1 MNLDQL
7 NDCLKAAKLGVVV
20 EARGKGS
27 MLSLRAKLP
36 PRTGTGEWYRQY
48 ISLGIFSNPAGI
60 KKAGEEAKKL
70 AGQLACKEFNWNDWV
85 QPEKPELESISAW
98 IERFEVDYFTRR
110 SRNPKSETTWETEY
124 DQVFRQLPPD
134 EAVTPELLRSF
145 IEATEPD
152 TRTRRRY
159 CMVLGKL
166 AEFAGI
172 DLNVKPLRGKY
183 GSKGA
188 KRVYP
193 RDLPSD
199 KKISE
204 WRDLIYAKS
213 ESWGYAFGLMACYGL
228 RNHELFYIDL
238 EKLKDSPV
246 LSIIEHDNGNEP
258 KTGER
263 RVWAV
268 YPEWWDKWQLWN
280 VSLLPQVTGKNN
292 RELGHRV
299 TAAFRRYGFR
309 KPYNLRHRW
318 AVRTI
323 EFGLPVELAAQ
334 QMGHSYKEHTN
345 TYHYWITDEV
355 HQRAYD
361 LLMQRDDRPLPP

>member
-1 MNLDQL
+1 MTLEKL
-7 NDCLKAAKLGVVV
+7 NARLKAAKLGVVV

-27 MLSLRAKLP
+27 LLSLRAKLP
-36 PRTGTGEWYRQY
+36 PKTGPGKWSRQY
-48 ISLGIFSNPAGI
+48 IPLGIFSNPAGI
-60 KKAGEEAKKL
+60 KKAEKEAKVL
-70 AGQLACKEFNWNDWV
+70 AGQLADKIFQWSNWGES
-85 QPEKPELESISAW
+85 PKLESETISDW
-98 IERFEVDYFTRR
+98 IERFEVNYFNRR

-124 DQVFRQLPPD
+124 AQVFRHLPPD
-134 EAVTPELLRSF
+134 EEVTPELLKSI

-166 AEFAGI
+166 AELAQVPL
-172 DLNVKPLRGKY
+172 DVKPLRGKY
-183 GSKGA
+183 GSKGV
-188 KRVYP
+188 KRVHP
-193 RDLPSD
+193 RDLPTD

-204 WRDLIYAKS
+204 IRDHIYSKS
-213 ESWGYAFGLMACYGL
+213 EVWGYAFGLMACYGL

-246 LSIIEHDNGNEP
+246 LSVIEYDDENSP

-263 RVWAV
+263 RVWAC
-268 YPEWWDKWQLWN
+268 YPEWYDKWRLWDT
-280 VSLLPQVTGKNN
+280 SLLPKVTGKNN

-299 TAAFRRYGFR
+299 TAAFRRYDFR
-309 KPYNLRHRW
+309 NPYNLRHRW
-318 AVRTI
+318 AARAI

-334 QMGHSYKEHTN
+334 QMGHTYKEHTQ
-345 TYHYWITDEV
+345 TYHHWITDEV

-361 LLMQRDDRPLPP
+361 LLMQRDDRLLPP

>member
-1 MNLDQL
+1 MSLEKL
-7 NDCLKAAKLGVVV
+7 NDRLKAAKIGVTVRC
-20 EARGKGS
+20 RGNR
-27 MLSLRAKLP
+27 LYLRATLP
-36 PRTGTGEWYRQY
+36 PQPGETEWKQRD
-48 ISLGIFSNPAGI
+48 IALGSYANPVGLKRA
-60 KKAGEEAKKL
+60 EAEAWKL
-70 AGQLACKEFNWNDWV
+70 SGQLAFKEFNWNDWL
-85 QPEKPELESISAW
+85 KPKKPASDTVSAW
-98 IERFEVDYFTRR
+98 VELYETEYFIRR
-110 SRNPKSETTWETEY
+110 ARNPKTETTWETEY
-124 DQVFRQLPPD
+124 AQVFRQLPPN
-134 EAVTPELLRSF
+134 APLTLELLRST
-145 IEATEPD
+145 IEATAPD
-152 TRTRRRY
+152 TRTRKRY
-159 CMVLGKL
+159 CMALSKL

-172 DLNVKPLRGKY
+172 DLNVQPLRGKY

-199 KKISE
+199 KEISE
-204 WRDLIYAKS
+204 WRDRIYAKS

-238 EKLKDSPV
+238 EKLKESPV
-246 LSIIEHDNGNEP
+246 LSIIDHDDGNSA

-268 YPEWWDKWQLWN
+268 YPEWWDRWQLWN
-280 VSLLPQVTGKNN
+280 VSLLPQVTGRNN

-309 KPYNLRHRW
+309 NPYNLRHRW